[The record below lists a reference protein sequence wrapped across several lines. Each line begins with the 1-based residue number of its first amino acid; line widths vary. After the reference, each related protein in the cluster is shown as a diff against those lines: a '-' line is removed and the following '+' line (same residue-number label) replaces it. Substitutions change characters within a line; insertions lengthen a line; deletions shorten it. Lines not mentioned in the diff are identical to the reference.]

1 MIPLSFGY
9 DITQQIP
16 SVFINLG
23 LVKFLTVKERIVRQ
37 SSQKGIHSKCKQIM
51 ALGFKF

>member
-16 SVFINLG
+16 SVFIILG
-23 LVKFLTVKERIVRQ
+23 IGKFLTVKDRNVRQ
-37 SSQKGIHSKCKQIM
+37 SSLKIPERSSQ
-51 ALGFKF
+51 